1 MISFQKKVYQVAR
14 KIPKGKTLTYKEI
27 AKKAGLPKA
36 WRVVGNIL
44 NENRNSSIPCY
55 RVVKSNREVGGYSKG
70 TERKIYL
77 LKKEGIKI
85 NKYGKITS

>member
-36 WRVVGNIL
+36 WRVVGKTY
-44 NENRNSSIPCY
+44 RIPPP
-55 RVVKSNREVGGYSKG
+55 SKA
-70 TERKIYL
+70 KIQ
-77 LKKEGIKI
+77 
-85 NKYGKITS
+85 

>member
-1 MISFQKKVYQVAR
+1 MISFEKKVYSVVR

-27 AKKAGLPKA
+27 AKKAGFSRS

-44 NENRNSSIPCY
+44 NENRNPSIPCY
-55 RVVKSNREVGGYSKG
+55 RVVKSNREVGGYNKG
-70 TERKIYL
+70 TKRKTYL

-85 NKYGKITS
+85 NKYGKITF